1 MRVAYKDLP
10 DSEKLEIRESE
21 RQKFVRRSMQLVKR
35 KPNPHRRF
43 CEEYRRLLDVLQVGS
58 DRFTS
63 RPAHQ
68 CTVIWFERSYPRL
81 AQVLEQKACSEVAAA
96 ICSNACGPRHMTD
109 AEIMG
114 QQQFE
119 CTVHH
124 MRFSGDAYLYRT
136 PDSFDDAVKI
146 YEQEAAQ

>member
-35 KPNPHRRF
+35 KPKPHRRF
-43 CEEYRRLLDVLQVGS
+43 CEEYRKLLDVLQVGS
-58 DRFTS
+58 DMSTS

-68 CTVIWFERSYPRL
+68 CTVIWFDRSYPRL
-81 AQVLEQKACSEVAAA
+81 AQILEQKACAEVAEA
-96 ICSNACGPRHMTD
+96 ICSNTCGPRHKTD

-114 QQQFE
+114 DQQFQ
-119 CTVHH
+119 CAVHH

-146 YEQEAAQ
+146 YEQEATP

>member
-1 MRVAYKDLP
+1 MRVAYKNLP

-35 KPNPHRRF
+35 KLNPHRTF
-43 CEEYRRLLDVLQVGS
+43 CEEYRKLLDVLQVGS
-58 DRFTS
+58 DRHTS

-81 AQVLEQKACSEVAAA
+81 AEILERKACSEVAAA
-96 ICSNACGPRHMTD
+96 ICSDACGPRHMTD

-114 QQQFE
+114 QQEFE
-119 CTVHH
+119 CPVHH